1 VAWVKL
7 ENSMPEHPKVLAA
20 GPLAAWLHVCGLA
33 YCDRNLT
40 DGFISDRVLP
50 RLADISKPKA
60 CANALVTAGLWREV
74 EGGYAIHDYL
84 THQRSKA
91 QVEAEK
97 QAAVERA
104 RRYRERHRNGVT
116 EASRHAVSH
125 GARENREERYTPPAP
140 QGEAQVVPL
149 HGKTDVHSLLCSVA
163 ERKQV
168 GKPSATAVAKAI
180 TEFSDRDHLAVAKDL
195 EYWALHGNGAKRQ
208 SMAIANT
215 YRNFLKRADATVK
228 ATKVG
233 GGVLS
238 TRTTCKPCGKT
249 ITNLQANN
257 QSGLCDPCY
266 EAHMERMGAA

>member
-125 GARENREERYTPPAP
+125 GARENREER
-140 QGEAQVVPL
+140 
-149 HGKTDVHSLLCSVA
+149 
-163 ERKQV
+163 
-168 GKPSATAVAKAI
+168 
-180 TEFSDRDHLAVAKDL
+180 
-195 EYWALHGNGAKRQ
+195 
-208 SMAIANT
+208 
-215 YRNFLKRADATVK
+215 
-228 ATKVG
+228 
-233 GGVLS
+233 
-238 TRTTCKPCGKT
+238 
-249 ITNLQANN
+249 
-257 QSGLCDPCY
+257 
-266 EAHMERMGAA
+266 